1 VRGRRSPVVGFFENA
16 SAPVHWIAC
25 QVSASKVLQQKRY
38 AAKRP
43 AGRPAAR
50 LCHRALKAAMD
61 HRVELGVDPFDPL
74 NCSLNQ
80 FKRRYFAATDKLR
93 LRGGV

>member
-1 VRGRRSPVVGFFENA
+1 MD
-16 SAPVHWIAC
+16 WITC
-25 QVSASKVLQQKRY
+25 QVPASKVLQQKRY

-43 AGRPAAR
+43 VGRPAAR

-61 HRVELGVDPFDPL
+61 HRVELGVEAFDPL
-74 NCSLNQ
+74 NCGLNQ
-80 FKRRYFAATDKLR
+80 FKRRYFTATDKLG

>member
-1 VRGRRSPVVGFFENA
+1 VDR
-16 SAPVHWIAC
+16 ITC
-25 QVSASKVLQQKRY
+25 QVPASKVLQQKRY

-43 AGRPAAR
+43 VGRPAAR
-50 LCHRALKAAMD
+50 LRHRALKAAMD
-61 HRVELGVDPFDPL
+61 HGVELGVDPFDPL